1 MILRYIFT
9 TIYSIEALIKIL
21 ARGFILDKNSFLR
34 NPWNWLDLIVIT
46 LAYVFIQIFSFSNI
60 EYLSFKIKTYS
71 A

>member
-34 NPWNWLDLIVIT
+34 ITWNWIDFFVIT
-46 LAYVFIQIFSFSNI
+46 QS
-60 EYLSFKIKTYS
+60 
-71 A
+71 